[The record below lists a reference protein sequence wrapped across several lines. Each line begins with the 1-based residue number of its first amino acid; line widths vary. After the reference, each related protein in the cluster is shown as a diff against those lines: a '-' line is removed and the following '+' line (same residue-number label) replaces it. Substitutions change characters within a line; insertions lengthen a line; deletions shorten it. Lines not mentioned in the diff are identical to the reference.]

1 MKLRLNNARMRRKI
15 REEEEAFDLS
25 DPFKVFAQF
34 FEETQGRSMD
44 AGEEAVLKNIL
55 EEEIL

>member
-1 MKLRLNNARMRRKI
+1 MRRQI

-34 FEETQGRSMD
+34 FEEMQGRSMD